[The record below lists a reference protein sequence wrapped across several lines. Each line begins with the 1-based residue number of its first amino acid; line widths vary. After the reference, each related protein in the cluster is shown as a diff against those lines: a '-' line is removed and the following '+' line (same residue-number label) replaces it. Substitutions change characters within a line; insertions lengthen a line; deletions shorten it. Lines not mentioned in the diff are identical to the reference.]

1 MFGIFTSITGFL
13 SNYSYLIKIFIIG
26 ALGLFIFYKVSS
38 YIQEKQEL
46 QIEKDRLQ
54 KELTLTK
61 EQLRNSI
68 TTANENARLLDKLF
82 NDNRLTLEELKLKH
96 EEDLKKKQTYT
107 IIREKTKYEKDSD
120 FISPVLRNAI
130 DRLYNKTTRTGDT
143 GN

>member
-1 MFGIFTSITGFL
+1 MFGLLSTVGTFF
-13 SNYSYLIKIFIIG
+13 SNYSFIIKIIAIG
-26 ALGLFIFYKVSS
+26 ALGLFLFYKINV

-46 QIEKDRLQ
+46 QVEKDRLQ
-54 KELTLTK
+54 KELTLSK
-61 EQLRNSI
+61 EQLRNFI

-130 DRLYNKTTRTGDT
+130 DRLYNKTTGTGDT

>member
-54 KELTLTK
+54 KELTLSK

-96 EEDLKKKQTYT
+96 EEDLKKKIVEANEQLTKVTFKY
-107 IIREKTKYEKDSD
+107 KT
-120 FISPVLRNAI
+120 N
-130 DRLYNKTTRTGDT
+130 
-143 GN
+143 